1 MKNVLVTGSNGFVGK
16 HLINELV
23 ENGYQVTG
31 VGIDDSKLK
40 ERSYKYKKI
49 DLNNIKEIL
58 TLDLKSFDYVI
69 HLAGLAAVG
78 PSFDNPV
85 LYLNTNL
92 DIEANLF
99 EACIR
104 QDARPLFLIISS
116 GSLYKPDQKLPLNES
131 SEIEATSPYAVSK
144 IGQEELAKYYRKRSF
159 KCIIA
164 RPFNHIG
171 PGQGLGFITSD
182 FAHQVFNNLKT
193 NKKKFLVGN
202 LSAKRDYTDVRDI
215 ARGYRLLIEK
225 GVDGETYNLCSGESY
240 SGQSILKRML
250 SLVNVEFKI
259 IKDPTKYRS
268 VDYEDIYGSFNKINK
283 ATGWKPIFS
292 LNSSIKDIMDY
303 WRENS

>member
-23 ENGYQVTG
+23 KNGYQVTG

-40 ERSYKYKKI
+40 ERSYRYKKI

-99 EACIR
+99 EACIK

-116 GSLYKPDQKLPLNES
+116 GSLYKPDQKLPLNEN

-144 IGQEELAKYYRKRSF
+144 IGQEELAKYYRKRGF

-193 NKKKFLVGN
+193 NEKKFLVGN

-215 ARGYRLLIEK
+215 VRGYRLLIEK

-240 SGQSILKRML
+240 SGQSILKKML

>member
-23 ENGYQVTG
+23 KNGYQVTG

-40 ERSYKYKKI
+40 ERSYRYKKI

-99 EACIR
+99 EACIK

-144 IGQEELAKYYRKRSF
+144 IGQEELAKYYRKRGF

-193 NKKKFLVGN
+193 NEKKFLVGN

-215 ARGYRLLIEK
+215 VRGYRLLMEK

-240 SGQSILKRML
+240 SGQSILKKML